1 MVSWVLIGLLS
12 TPMAFP
18 QFQTRLYMVPAVTA
32 IIYIFF
38 NRYPFLAHRMH
49 QRKLTYEDLEDFR
62 DADPQLR
69 RRFQRVFTRVQQIGG
84 AFCGGMLVLYGFH
97 VFDHPPSLFDFFGI
111 LGGILSLYARI
122 FGYIGS
128 FCITCLYRLKTQHQ
142 EPLQE
147 LTGSA
152 QASESAHPDF
162 CEPQDAQEHGD
173 DL

>member
-1 MVSWVLIGLLS
+1 MEWVLIGLLAA
-12 TPMAFP
+12 PMAFP
-18 QFQTRLYMVPAVTA
+18 QLQTRLYMVPAVTA
-32 IIYIFF
+32 IVYIFF

-62 DADPQLR
+62 GADPELR

-97 VFDHPPSLFDFFGI
+97 VFDHPPTLFEFFGI

-128 FCITCLYRLKTQHQ
+128 FCIQCLYRLKTQH
-142 EPLQE
+142 ETPAHE
-147 LTGSA
+147 LTRTTQTSTRT
-152 QASESAHPDF
+152 HPGL
-162 CEPQDAQEHGD
+162 CEPQDAQESGD